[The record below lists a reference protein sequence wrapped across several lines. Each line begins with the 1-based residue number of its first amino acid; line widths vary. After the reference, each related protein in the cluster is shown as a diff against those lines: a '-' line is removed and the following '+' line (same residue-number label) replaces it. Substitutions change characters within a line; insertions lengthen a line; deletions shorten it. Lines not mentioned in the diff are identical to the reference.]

1 MLQLTASIMIPLTI
15 AGMGLYYTRWQQNL
29 NDLKTMI
36 DLVSNEDRERRKY
49 GIAMFEYLLK
59 NDKVPVEFVTAQLDY
74 ANSSSDQDLLP
85 LMETALAKAARE
97 NPKVTS
103 VFTEALGRLPSR
115 LFVHVMND
123 EQRAC
128 ARTLFGSLKDGDK
141 ATITV
146 PSIIKATWGG
156 VTHELRVLR
165 ESDAPRAGS
174 LATLFK
180 DIGMDVKIVDLSM
193 SWEGA
198 KNVRPNTLELW
209 FGSGIL
215 PRMCTE
221 SASGHAT
228 PAPQSPPRRADQK
241 RIPASNPA

>member
-1 MLQLTASIMIPLTI
+1 MTNRPWREIMLQLTASIMIPLTI
-15 AGMGLYYTRWQQNL
+15 AGMGLYYTHWQQNL

-103 VFTEALGRLPSR
+103 VFAEALGRLPSR

-123 EQRAC
+123 YDG
-128 ARTLFGSLKDGDK
+128 ARDLRGRSF
-141 ATITV
+141 V
-146 PSIIKATWGG
+146 PAL
-156 VTHELRVLR
+156 VEDRL
-165 ESDAPRAGS
+165 D
-174 LATLFK
+174 F
-180 DIGMDVKIVDLSM
+180 
-193 SWEGA
+193 
-198 KNVRPNTLELW
+198 
-209 FGSGIL
+209 F
-215 PRMCTE
+215 
-221 SASGHAT
+221 
-228 PAPQSPPRRADQK
+228 
-241 RIPASNPA
+241 